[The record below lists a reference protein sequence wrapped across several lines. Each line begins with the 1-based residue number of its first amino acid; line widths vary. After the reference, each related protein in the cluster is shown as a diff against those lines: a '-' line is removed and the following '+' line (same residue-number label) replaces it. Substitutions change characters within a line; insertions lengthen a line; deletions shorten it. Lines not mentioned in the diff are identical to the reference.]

1 MEEPIEIFLKGE
13 YRNKEEQLELLNII
27 ISDFKDY
34 FTLNHSRNEKKKVFV
49 EKQKD
54 IVARE
59 RLYKAKKNGFEDEMK
74 RIERTIPLSENVNN
88 NTQIISL
95 KNKINKLNLQHIQDR
110 KVNLKDYDE
119 LKANWKKV
127 DLETEEK
134 YNQFRIALL
143 QKKDLMD
150 NIQKQIVGYKKSNIS

>member
-13 YRNKEEQLELLNII
+13 YQNKEEQLELLNVI

-34 FTLNHSRNEKKKVFV
+34 FTLNHARNEKKKVFV

-74 RIERTIPLSENVNN
+74 RIERTIPLNENVNN
-88 NTQIISL
+88 NHQIIAL
-95 KNKINKLNLQHIQDR
+95 KSKINKLNLQHIQDR

-119 LKANWKKV
+119 FYLHSSCKPLDEAVADDKQQ
-127 DLETEEK
+127 DLFLETLE
-134 YNQFRIALL
+134 LL
-143 QKKDLMD
+143 
-150 NIQKQIVGYKKSNIS
+150 